1 MTTHEMVDNRHELL
15 RDTIELAIRSAIRKQ
30 DTYEVCED
38 HERYTYTE
46 VSWAL
51 AHVIHDVLRFGPGTV
66 EMTEWADV
74 EQFIDKL
81 RLTEPGTRYDHDG
94 KPPWLGRPF
103 DPRVDNRSIPWFYED
118 K

>member
-1 MTTHEMVDNRHELL
+1 MVDNRHEHL
-15 RDTIELAIRSAIRKQ
+15 RDAIEFAIRAAIRKQ
-30 DTYEVCED
+30 DAYEVSEC

-46 VSWAL
+46 VSWVL
-51 AHVIHDVLRFGPGTV
+51 AHIIHDLLRFRPGTD

-81 RLTEPGTRYDHDG
+81 RLTDPGTRYDRDR

-103 DPRVDNRSIPWFYED
+103 NPRVDNRSIPWFYED